1 MGTAEEARVFYRGLW
16 RKNRL
21 APILRLHENIE
32 NFDRVQNPSIFK
44 VLLTEPFFEPS
55 YFQEK
60 EYVKPVVKGRLVLID
75 NKIYTIIFKKDN
87 VKHQVRT

>member
-21 APILRLHENIE
+21 VPILRLHENIE